1 MFIKQYKIFLLEG
14 IINQNI
20 IMRELDYIKYLRGF
34 KDRPKEVLVGIGDDA
49 AVIKLPQK
57 DLYVLTT
64 DMLLEGTHFHLR
76 GVRRKLVGAGF
87 PPQAEPLPAAMG
99 SFYRRLKPAA
109 TIKDVGRKAITCNI
123 SDVAAMGCR
132 ATLALVAISFPVFTK
147 MGLAKKLFQSMRETA
162 LEYGVSIIGGD
173 TISGRGPLC
182 ICITLL
188 GRAEGLHPV
197 TRSGAKP
204 GDAILVTG
212 SLGGSILGRHLS
224 FRPRMEEALY
234 LNKNYHLH
242 SMIDIS
248 DGLSLDLGHIL
259 EESNV
264 GAVLYEE
271 VIPISRDARRLSKKT
286 GLPPLHHALTDG
298 EDYELLFTLEP
309 QEAERLLKKNPLK
322 VPVTLIGRIRKE
334 KGLFLQ
340 SPDRK
345 LRKIRPQGYEHL

>member
-1 MFIKQYKIFLLEG
+1 MTRTVRAAFSEVLRIET
-14 IINQNI
+14 
-20 IMRELDYIKYLRGF
+20 MRELDYIRYLRAF
-34 KDRPKEVLVGIGDDA
+34 HDKPKDVLIGIGDDA
-49 AVIKLPQK
+49 AVIKMPK
-57 DLYVLTT
+57 EDLCILTT
-64 DMLLEGTHFHLR
+64 DMLLEGTHFLLNGGRGIRLR
-76 GVRRKLVGAGF
+76 RTSA
-87 PPQAEPLPAAMG
+87 PTASIED
-99 SFYRRLKPAA
+99 
-109 TIKDVGRKAITCNI
+109 IGRKAIACNI

-132 ATLALVAISFPVFTK
+132 ATLALVAISFPAFTR
-147 MGLAKKLFQSMRETA
+147 MAFARRLFKSMRDTA
-162 LEYGVSIIGGD
+162 LEYGVYIIGGD
-173 TISGRGPLC
+173 TISGKGPLC

-188 GRAEGLHPV
+188 GRAEGLRPV

-224 FRPRMEEALY
+224 FQPRIKEALY

-271 VIPISRDARRLSKKT
+271 NIPISGDARRLSKKT
-286 GLPPLHHALTDG
+286 GLSPLHHALTDG
-298 EDYELLFTLEP
+298 EDYELLFTLGP
-309 QEAERLLKKNPLK
+309 REAESLGGLKRNLLG
-322 VPVTLIGRIRKE
+322 VPISLIGHIRKE

-340 SPDRK
+340 SRDGK
-345 LRKIRPQGYEHL
+345 LKRIKPQGYEHL